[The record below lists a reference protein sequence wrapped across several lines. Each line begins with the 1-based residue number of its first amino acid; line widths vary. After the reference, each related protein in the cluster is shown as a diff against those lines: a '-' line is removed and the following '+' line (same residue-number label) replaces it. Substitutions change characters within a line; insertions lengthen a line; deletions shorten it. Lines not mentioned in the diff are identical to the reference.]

1 MLWASKSQASS
12 RVYSVVGAE
21 QTIKP
26 DPHGKPLTPHMP
38 ARYPFVINI
47 NENTGDLYV
56 LFNRSIENVHISILG
71 NGAIIDEDSD
81 SVMAGQTIIFN
92 LGNYEEGQYL
102 LTIESNDEVLSQYI
116 IFIDEE

>member
-1 MLWASKSQASS
+1 
-12 RVYSVVGAE
+12 
-21 QTIKP
+21 
-26 DPHGKPLTPHMP
+26 MP
-38 ARYPFVINI
+38 AFNPIVVSI
-47 NENTGDLYV
+47 NEDSGNLYI